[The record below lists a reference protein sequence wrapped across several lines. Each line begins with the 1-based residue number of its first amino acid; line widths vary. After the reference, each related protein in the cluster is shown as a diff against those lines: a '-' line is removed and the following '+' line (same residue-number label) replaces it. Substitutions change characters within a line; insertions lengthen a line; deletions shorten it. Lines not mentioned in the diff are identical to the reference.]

1 MVTMEEKI
9 SALTEL
15 MKNGILTADEFSKV
29 VATLNGKEETV
40 QKVEPPKEKSPLAK
54 QYDEVF
60 ARYVINVFKSP
71 SACKWPELTSDM
83 VIKGSFKIDGKMT
96 ECTYI
101 ETYIDAPNSYGAVLR
116 QKLRFLMDENGIIT
130 RALTEMKTS
139 GVTLLGMLAN
149 AALKDNWTDI
159 CKF

>member
-1 MVTMEEKI
+1 MVKMEEKI
-9 SALTEL
+9 DALTEL
-15 MKNGILTADEFSKV
+15 MKNGILTAGEFANV
-29 VATLNGKEETV
+29 VSALNGKGEV
-40 QKVEPPKEKSPLAK
+40 KSSVKEKSPLEK

-60 ARYVINVFKSP
+60 QKHIINAFKSP
-71 SACKWPELTSDM
+71 SACKWPELTSEM

-116 QKLRFLMDENGIIT
+116 QKLRLVVDENGKIT
-130 RALTEMKTS
+130 RALQELKTN

-149 AALKDNWTDI
+149 AALKDSWTDI